1 MAIRRAAPLVHSF
14 DKICN
19 QVFNEWADGLLSV
32 SQLVP
37 VAFCRIYCV
46 CGFGHDVQTPNTHV
60 CKKGSA
66 GFILLNCVKNRM
78 TNMMNVL

>member
-1 MAIRRAAPLVHSF
+1 MAIRRAEPLVQSF

-19 QVFNEWADGLLSV
+19 QVFNEWAEGLHTS
-32 SQLVP
+32 SQIVA
-37 VAFCRIYCV
+37 VAFCRIYHA
-46 CGFGHDVQTPNTHV
+46 CGFKHDPQALAMLD
-60 CKKGSA
+60 CRKGTA